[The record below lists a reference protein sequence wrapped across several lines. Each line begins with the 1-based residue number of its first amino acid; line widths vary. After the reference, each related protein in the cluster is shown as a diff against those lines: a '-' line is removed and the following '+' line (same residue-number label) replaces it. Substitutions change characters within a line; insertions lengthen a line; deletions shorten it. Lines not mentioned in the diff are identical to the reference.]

1 MRYLKP
7 KCPKEQELLKALI
20 SKVELSLHKTCCP
33 VSQNAPYH
41 LSLSF
46 NHCMNRI
53 DRLAAI
59 VIQLQSKRLVK
70 AQDIADKFS
79 ISLRTVYRD
88 INALEEAGVPVIGEA
103 GIGYRLMEG
112 YKLPP
117 VMFNEDEASALLT
130 AAKLMQ
136 SMSDESSSKHYTSAL
151 DKIKAVLRLAEK
163 DHLEEIDDHIA
174 VVSHPAIVH
183 KKPSDLHLAKILKA
197 ISSATVLDIDYTSL
211 EKNESLNRQVEPI
224 GIYYQGRHW
233 YLVAFC
239 RLRMDYRNFRTDK
252 INKIVLTNEKVTQ
265 THPPLHTFLNKITEQ
280 RQVQKVVIEV
290 PQEIVKY
297 FGEQKYYNG
306 FVKEEAVGD
315 KVRMTFLSSSLT
327 GFARWFMVFG
337 DKAKIIEPL
346 RLTDIVA
353 EIAEN
358 ILKKIEHD
366 VMLLT

>member
-1 MRYLKP
+1 
-7 KCPKEQELLKALI
+7 
-20 SKVELSLHKTCCP
+20 
-33 VSQNAPYH
+33 
-41 LSLSF
+41 
-46 NHCMNRI
+46 MNRI

-88 INALEEAGVPVIGEA
+88 VGALLKAGVPVIGEA

-117 VMFNEDEASALLT
+117 VQFNEDEASALLT

-163 DHLEEIDDHIA
+163 DYLQEIDDHIA
-174 VVSHPAIVH
+174 VVSHPAIVY
-183 KKPSDLHLAKILKA
+183 KKPAELHLPKILKA
-197 ISSATVLDIDYTSL
+197 IASATVIDIDYTSL
-211 EKNESLNRQVEPI
+211 EKNELLCRQVEPI
-224 GIYYQGRHW
+224 GIYYQGSHW
-233 YLVAFC
+233 YLIAFC
-239 RLRMDYRNFRTDK
+239 RLRNDYRNFRTDK
-252 INKIVLTNEKVTQ
+252 INKTQFTDEKIKQ
-265 THPPLHTFLNKITEQ
+265 IHPPLHTFIKKITDKK
-280 RQVQKVVIEV
+280 QVQKIVIEV
-290 PQEIVKY
+290 KPDIVKY

-315 KVRMTFLSSSLT
+315 KVQMTFLSGSLA

-337 DKAKIIEPL
+337 DHAKIIEPL
-346 RLTDIVA
+346 QLNDIVA
-353 EIAEN
+353 EIAAN
-358 ILKKIEHD
+358 ILKKIGGQIF
-366 VMLLT
+366 V